1 MFDNITEGKYM
12 IVYYLPTVPG
22 RMETA
27 TASINPLP
35 KESVCKQ
42 VNLSAKYNNCMEVNQ
57 GRKSTMHVMFILITK
72 QLPASKI

>member
-1 MFDNITEGKYM
+1 
-12 IVYYLPTVPG
+12 
-22 RMETA
+22 META

-42 VNLSAKYNNCMEVNQ
+42 VNLSEKHNNCMEVNHS
-57 GRKSTMHVMFILITK
+57 RKSIMHIMFILINK